1 MTIYEVKTKYDDRG
15 KVKAQL
21 RTFEADKLPENTY
34 EETKYYDEYND
45 YYENETEAIKAIEDA
60 KMAL

>member
-1 MTIYEVKTKYDDRG
+1 MTVYEVKTRYDDRG
-15 KVKAQL
+15 KVKAKF

-45 YYENETEAIKAIEDA
+45 YYENKAEAIKAIEDA
-60 KMAL
+60 RKA